1 MSHRSLIFSTGAL
14 YLRVFQLGSGV
25 AVLFFVFLVSS
36 RSHFQS
42 PREPFRVSARS
53 FSKSC
58 PDEERGKTWPA
69 FVKSVASAQN
79 GTRREITCLPGAV
92 RRCQTLFS
100 RGGRHRSAGADR
112 TRITPQRH
120 STLERALCGSAFR
133 FCHLWI
139 STSGTAESVQVAWPG
154 STTTAQGG
162 GQIDLKAQL
171 ARLSQFALWM
181 AMDEF
186 SPRVE
191 PAIIS
196 L

>member
-100 RGGRHRSAGADR
+100 RGGRHRSAVPTARGSRSGDIR
-112 TRITPQRH
+112 PW
-120 STLERALCGSAFR
+120 SALCAAPPSAFATFGSALPARPNPFKSLGR
-133 FCHLWI
+133 DRRRR
-139 STSGTAESVQVAWPG
+139 QRK
-154 STTTAQGG
+154 G